1 VKPEP
6 LHSTSI
12 DFLLFE
18 DAKQPIKFLLFVW
31 RTLPEMRSANG
42 LDSKARA
49 YGLCYQSKSQT
60 FAAIHLAATV
70 LQADVIA
77 HECEHAAAQL
87 RRTLKLDDDEHDEE
101 TNAEITGLLNH
112 LVMEELAKI

>member
-1 VKPEP
+1 MPRLRAILALLV
-6 LHSTSI
+6 LTTFSIGLST
-12 DFLLFE
+12 
-18 DAKQPIKFLLFVW
+18 AAQPI
-31 RTLPEMRSANG
+31 
-42 LDSKARA
+42 
-49 YGLCYQSKSQT
+49 
-60 FAAIHLAATV
+60 

-77 HECEHAAAQL
+77 HECEHAAEQL